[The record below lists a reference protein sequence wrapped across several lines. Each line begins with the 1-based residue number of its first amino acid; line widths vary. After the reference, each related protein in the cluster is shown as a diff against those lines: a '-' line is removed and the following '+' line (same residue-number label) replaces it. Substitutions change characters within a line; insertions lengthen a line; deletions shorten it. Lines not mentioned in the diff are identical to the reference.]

1 MFEHTN
7 MSLHTTGGHK
17 TAYSHQFPPCTT
29 WVLGLNSDYVA
40 WLQVPLQAVVSLA
53 HLFFLL
59 SHLNKKKIIYE
70 CFACMYFFF

>member
-1 MFEHTN
+1 MCEHTY

-17 TAYSHQFPPCTT
+17 TANGRQFPPCTT

-40 WLQVPLQAVVSLA
+40 WLLVPLQAVVSLA

-59 SHLNKKKIIYE
+59 SHLNKKNYI
-70 CFACMYFFF
+70 